1 MASVGLDLCPRISI
15 VVLAKNC
22 EKYIVGS
29 VGSIVPNANIEI
41 IVVDPGSSDR
51 TSELVALLE
60 STYSDRIRVVRQRDN
75 SPAEGLNNGIRST
88 TGEIIGILNG
98 DDVYLPG
105 ALAYVQKFFSRNPNL
120 DILLMGGFV
129 SNESTVKS
137 KLVYPS
143 KVSLRR
149 LALARY
155 GSLTFLHQGMFVKK
169 IFAQE
174 TLYNAENRV
183 SWDFEYLVDLMR
195 KKPNLIISRKQAA
208 VFRIHPESIS
218 GGKKRIKEG
227 LDVNSR
233 ISTSILGRPLNVYDQ
248 FMGLIFR
255 IEKYLLSAI
264 SALADTVFLRNKF

>member
-1 MASVGLDLCPRISI
+1 VASVGFDICPRVSI
-15 VVLAKNC
+15 IVLAKNC
-22 EKYIVGS
+22 EKYILGCI
-29 VGSIVPNANIEI
+29 GSIVPNINIEI
-41 IVVDPGSSDR
+41 IIVDPGSSDR
-51 TSELVALLE
+51 TSELVVFLE
-60 STYSDRIRVVRQRDN
+60 STYPDKIRVVRQSDN

-98 DDVYLPG
+98 DDVFLPG
-105 ALAYVQKFFSRNPNL
+105 SVAYVQEFFSRNSNL

-129 SNESTVKS
+129 SNELTAKS

-155 GSLTFLHQGMFVKK
+155 GGITFLHQGMFVKK
-169 IFAQE
+169 NFASD
-174 TLYNAENRV
+174 TFYNTENRV
-183 SWDFEYLVDLMR
+183 SWDFEYLVDLVR
-195 KKPNLIISRKQAA
+195 KKPNLIISRKHAA

-233 ISTSILGRPLNVYDQ
+233 ISNGILGRPLNVCDQ
-248 FMGLIFR
+248 FIGLIFR
-255 IEKYLLSAI
+255 IEKYFSSAMY
-264 SALADTVFLRNKF
+264 ALADTVFLRNKF